1 MAGKTFLPFH
11 IIFTLFLCLSKRKS
25 RVVDHEIAI
34 HDTPLINT
42 DFANTNHY
50 EIDIN
55 FSCSL

>member
-1 MAGKTFLPFH
+1 M
-11 IIFTLFLCLSKRKS
+11 
-25 RVVDHEIAI
+25 VDHEIAI